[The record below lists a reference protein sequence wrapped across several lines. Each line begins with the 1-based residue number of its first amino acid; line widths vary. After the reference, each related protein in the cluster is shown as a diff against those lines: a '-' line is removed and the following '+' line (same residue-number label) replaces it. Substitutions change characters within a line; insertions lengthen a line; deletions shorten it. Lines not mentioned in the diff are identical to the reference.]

1 MIKRILIIL
10 SLALLTNC
18 GFEAIY
24 SSKNDSKILIKKIQM
39 DGGNKKINR
48 IIVSA
53 LDLKTSDEKNAYDL
67 LLSSNK
73 KIDIVSKDTTGTASV
88 YKTTIEIKISLI
100 ENNKIKRKRNFE
112 SSFTYNN
119 IDNKFDLSEYKKN
132 IETNLIQ
139 KLTEEIF
146 IFLKS

>member
-48 IIVSA
+48 KIVSA

-73 KIDIVSKDTTGTASV
+73 KIDIVSKDNTGTASV

>member
-48 IIVSA
+48 KIVSA

>member
-1 MIKRILIIL
+1 MIKKICIIL
-10 SLALLTNC
+10 SLTLLTSC

-24 SSKNDSKILIKKIQM
+24 SSKNDSKILIKNIQI
-39 DGGNKKINR
+39 DEGNKKINR
-48 IIVSA
+48 KIVTA

-73 KIDIVSKDTTGTASV
+73 RIDIVSKDTTGTASV
-88 YKTTIEIKISLI
+88 YKTTIKINISLI
-100 ENNKIKRKRNFE
+100 ENNKIKRKKSFE

-119 IDNKFDLSEYKKN
+119 LDNKFDLSEYRKN

>member
-1 MIKRILIIL
+1 MIKKIFIIL
-10 SLALLTNC
+10 SLTLLTSC

-24 SSKNDSKILIKKIQM
+24 SSKNDSKILIKNIQI
-39 DGGNKKINR
+39 DEGNKKINR
-48 IIVSA
+48 KIVSA
-53 LDLKTSDEKNAYDL
+53 LDLKTSDEKNAYNL

-88 YKTTIEIKISLI
+88 YKTTIKINISLI
-100 ENNKIKRKRNFE
+100 ENNKIKRKKNFE

-119 IDNKFDLSEYKKN
+119 IDNKFNLSEYRKN

>member
-1 MIKRILIIL
+1 MIKTILIIL

-48 IIVSA
+48 KIVSA

-119 IDNKFDLSEYKKN
+119 IDNKFDLSEYQKN

>member
-1 MIKRILIIL
+1 MIKKIFIIL
-10 SLALLTNC
+10 SLTLLTSC

-24 SSKNDSKILIKKIQM
+24 SSKNDSKILIKNIQI
-39 DGGNKKINR
+39 DEGNKKINR
-48 IIVSA
+48 KIVSA
-53 LDLKTSDEKNAYDL
+53 LDLKTSDEKNAYNL

-100 ENNKIKRKRNFE
+100 ENNKIKRKKSFE

-119 IDNKFDLSEYKKN
+119 LDNKFDLSEYRKN

>member
-1 MIKRILIIL
+1 MIKKIFIIL
-10 SLALLTNC
+10 SLTLLTSC

-24 SSKNDSKILIKKIQM
+24 SSKNDSKILIKNIQI
-39 DGGNKKINR
+39 DEGNKKINR
-48 IIVSA
+48 KIVSA
-53 LDLKTSDEKNAYDL
+53 LDLKTSDEKNAYNL

-73 KIDIVSKDTTGTASV
+73 EIDIVSKDTTGTASV
-88 YKTTIEIKISLI
+88 YKTTIKINISLI
-100 ENNKIKRKRNFE
+100 ENNKIKRKKSFE

-119 IDNKFDLSEYKKN
+119 LDNKFDLSEYRKN

>member
-24 SSKNDSKILIKKIQM
+24 SSKNDSKILIKNIQI
-39 DGGNKKINR
+39 DEGNKKINR
-48 IIVSA
+48 KIVSA

-100 ENNKIKRKRNFE
+100 ENNKIKRKKNFE

-119 IDNKFDLSEYKKN
+119 IDNKFDLSEYRKN

>member
-1 MIKRILIIL
+1 MIKKIFIIL
-10 SLALLTNC
+10 SLTLLTSC

-24 SSKNDSKILIKKIQM
+24 SSKNDSKILIKNIRI
-39 DGGNKKINR
+39 DEGNKKINR
-48 IIVSA
+48 KIVSA
-53 LDLKTSDEKNAYDL
+53 LDLKTSDEKNAYNL

-88 YKTTIEIKISLI
+88 YKTTIKINISLI
-100 ENNKIKRKRNFE
+100 ENNKIKRKKSFE

-119 IDNKFDLSEYKKN
+119 LDNKFDLSEYRKN

-139 KLTEEIF
+139 KLAEEIF